1 MSWRQS
7 RKYGKLLREV
17 GIQLENEKSV
27 RDLAKDIVSDF
38 VKVEGRQFL
47 KDDDREYISP
57 YGRVV
62 GLTKFVDY
70 LLDSYQ
76 QQNMLTWHNDTI
88 PSDKIWVKIGGDHG
102 KNSLKFTLQIANIDK
117 PNARQNTVVI
127 AIAAVKDTHKNI
139 ERFLQGG
146 LGDELLAL
154 QSHSWKGKLLKVFLN
169 GDYDFLCKMYGLS
182 GPQGTYPC
190 LWCLMPQRAM
200 HQPSDQC
207 QLRSLESLLTDNK
220 SFMQLGEGEKK
231 DAAKFYNSA

>member
-1 MSWRQS
+1 MSWRQG
-7 RKYGKLLREV
+7 RKHGKLLREV
-17 GIQLENEKSV
+17 GIQLENVKSV
-27 RDLAKDIVSDF
+27 RDLAKHVVSDF

-47 KDDDREYISP
+47 EDDDREYIAP

-88 PSDKIWVKIGGDHG
+88 PSDEIWVKIVGDHG

-146 LGDELLAL
+146 LGDELFAL
-154 QSHSWKGKLLKVFLN
+154 QSHSWKGKMLKVFLN

-190 LWCLMPQRAM
+190 LWCLMP
-200 HQPSDQC
+200 
-207 QLRSLESLLTDNK
+207 
-220 SFMQLGEGEKK
+220 
-231 DAAKFYNSA
+231 